1 MEQGVGLESALTE
14 FNIDTERRHQELLEL
29 LSTQSSSYDNLS
41 SVRMVTADC
50 AGPVLTHNAAKIGHS
65 SLNSR

>member
-1 MEQGVGLESALTE
+1 MEQGVGLVSALAE

-50 AGPVLTHNAAKIGHS
+50 AGPVLTT
-65 SLNSR
+65 LLRLDTVL